1 LLKDLVESPNAP
13 KARCQGNLRHRQSRV
28 LNQLLGEKYSP
39 GLGNRDRG
47 CTKMLPKQA
56 SKLAL
61 ADAQPCR

>member
-1 LLKDLVESPNAP
+1 LLKDLIKAPNAS
-13 KARCQGNLRHRQSRV
+13 KARRQGNLSHWQSGV

-47 CTKMLPKQA
+47 STKMLPEQA

-61 ADAQPCR
+61 ADTQPCR